1 MQKQNR
7 KVVADY
13 LITLVDS
20 GMSMSKAIDEF
31 RTRAI
36 RGELPDEVAS
46 AFALAW
52 TYLPKITVSRDTVRR
67 WMLEIYPDYRLAKQ
81 KAALSLL
88 ADGYSVKAVARKLG
102 VSERT
107 IRNWREAQTYTN
119 DAD

>member
-1 MQKQNR
+1 MRRQNR

-13 LITLVDS
+13 LIMLADS

-52 TYLPKITVSRDTVRR
+52 TYLPKITVGRDTVRR
-67 WMLEIYPDYRLAKQ
+67 WLLEIYPDYRLAKR
-81 KAALSLL
+81 KAALSML
-88 ADGYSVKAVARKLG
+88 ADGFSIRAVATKLS

-107 IRNWREAQTYTN
+107 IRNCQEADTHTE
-119 DAD
+119 A